1 MSQNQSHGIVGI
13 NINEEMKNAYL
24 DYAMSVIV
32 SRALPDVRD
41 GMKPVHRRVLYAMY
55 EHNNVYNK
63 PYKKSARIVGDV
75 MGKYHP
81 HGDSA
86 IYDAL
91 VRMAQDFSMR
101 YPLIDGQGNFGSI
114 DGDSPAA
121 MRYTEVR
128 LAKISEALMQSL
140 DEDTVDFGPNYDNSE
155 REPRVLPTVFPQLLV
170 NGQSGIAVGMATNIP
185 PHNLTEVIDALIHL
199 IDNEG
204 ASIEQ
209 LMSYVKGPDFPT
221 AGMICGLKGINDA
234 YRTGRGSIT
243 IRGRAT
249 VEQTKNGREQII
261 ITELPYQVNKATLI
275 ERIAEL
281 VKEEEIVGI
290 SDIRDESNKEGI
302 RIVIEVKKGE
312 NGEIL
317 LNHLYK
323 RTRLQDSFGVNMV
336 CIVRGIPKLVNLKE
350 ALSHFVDHRYEVI
363 TRRTSFRL
371 RKAEERLHIL
381 EGLKIAVDNLD
392 ETIEL
397 IRKAPSPDEARE
409 GLIKRFELS
418 ERQATA
424 ILEMRLSRITGLERE
439 KIVSEH
445 AEILVTIADLKD
457 ILAKPA
463 RVAAI
468 AREEFVELRESH
480 GDQRRTEITTDAGDV
495 NLESLVTPADVFVT
509 FSQNGYVKRVLQDEF
524 RSQHRAGKGK
534 TGAALK
540 DSDFVRFTLRAH
552 THDHVLMF
560 SNFGK
565 VYCFKVYELPE
576 AAANARGKSIAQILT
591 LQSGEQITAMLPVTE
606 FSENMFVFMCTSQGT
621 VKKTELSAFSN
632 IRATGLRAV
641 NLDEGDALVSVRITN
656 GKNQMILTTANGRA
670 IRFNEDEV
678 RSMGRTARGVTGINM
693 EDSDTVVAAEVVDPT
708 AQEKLLVVTEFGYG
722 KRSELEEYRL
732 TGRAGKGVN
741 AIRVTERNG
750 KVVALL
756 AVPDSADLMMTTNTG
771 RVLRIHTK
779 SVKVIGRLT
788 QGVCLMR
795 ILDGERVVSVSK
807 PNEFDDTPVTQLDVV
822 EEIE

>member
-1 MSQNQSHGIVGI
+1 
-13 NINEEMKNAYL
+13 
-24 DYAMSVIV
+24 
-32 SRALPDVRD
+32 
-41 GMKPVHRRVLYAMY
+41 
-55 EHNNVYNK
+55 
-63 PYKKSARIVGDV
+63 
-75 MGKYHP
+75 
-81 HGDSA
+81 
-86 IYDAL
+86 
-91 VRMAQDFSMR
+91 
-101 YPLIDGQGNFGSI
+101 
-114 DGDSPAA
+114 
-121 MRYTEVR
+121 
-128 LAKISEALMQSL
+128 
-140 DEDTVDFGPNYDNSE
+140 
-155 REPRVLPTVFPQLLV
+155 
-170 NGQSGIAVGMATNIP
+170 
-185 PHNLTEVIDALIHL
+185 
-199 IDNEG
+199 
-204 ASIEQ
+204 
-209 LMSYVKGPDFPT
+209 
-221 AGMICGLKGINDA
+221 
-234 YRTGRGSIT
+234 
-243 IRGRAT
+243 
-249 VEQTKNGREQII
+249 
-261 ITELPYQVNKATLI
+261 
-275 ERIAEL
+275 
-281 VKEEEIVGI
+281 
-290 SDIRDESNKEGI
+290 
-302 RIVIEVKKGE
+302 
-312 NGEIL
+312 
-317 LNHLYK
+317 
-323 RTRLQDSFGVNMV
+323 
-336 CIVRGIPKLVNLKE
+336 
-350 ALSHFVDHRYEVI
+350 
-363 TRRTSFRL
+363 
-371 RKAEERLHIL
+371 
-381 EGLKIAVDNLD
+381 
-392 ETIEL
+392 
-397 IRKAPSPDEARE
+397 
-409 GLIKRFELS
+409 
-418 ERQATA
+418 
-424 ILEMRLSRITGLERE
+424 MRLSRITGLERE
-439 KIVSEH
+439 KIIAEH
-445 AEILVTIADLKD
+445 AEILLTIADLKD

-495 NLESLVTPADVFVT
+495 NLEALVTPADVFVT
-509 FSQNGYVKRVLQDEF
+509 FSQNGYIKRVLQDEF

-552 THDHVLMF
+552 THDHILMF

-565 VYCFKVYELPE
+565 VYCFKVFELPE

-641 NLDEGDALVSVRITN
+641 NLDEGDALVSVRITS

-693 EDSDTVVAAEVVDPT
+693 DDSDTVVAAEVVDPS

-756 AVPDSADLMMTTNTG
+756 SVPDSADLMMTTNTG

-795 ILDGERVVSVSK
+795 ILDGERIVSVSK
-807 PNEFDDTPVTQLDVV
+807 PNEFDDTPVTQLDVA

>member
-55 EHNNVYNK
+55 EHNNVHNK

-140 DEDTVDFGPNYDNSE
+140 DEDTVDFGANYDNSE

-209 LMSYVKGPDFPT
+209 LMGFVKGPDFPT

-336 CIVRGIPKLVNLKE
+336 CIVRGIPKLVNLRE

-363 TRRTSFRL
+363 TRRTNFRL

-397 IRKAPSPDEARE
+397 IRRAPSPDEARE

-439 KIVSEH
+439 KIIAEH

-468 AREEFVELRESH
+468 AREELVELRESH

-509 FSQNGYVKRVLQDEF
+509 FSQNGYIKRVLQDEF

-552 THDHVLMF
+552 THDHILMF

-565 VYCFKVYELPE
+565 VYCFKVFELPE

-606 FSENMFVFMCTSQGT
+606 FSENMYVFMCTSQGT

-670 IRFNEDEV
+670 IRFNEEEV

-693 EDSDTVVAAEVVDPT
+693 DDSDMVVAAEVVDPT

-756 AVPDSADLMMTTNTG
+756 SVPDSADLMMTTNTG

-807 PNEFDDTPVTQLDVV
+807 PNEFDDTPVTQLDVA